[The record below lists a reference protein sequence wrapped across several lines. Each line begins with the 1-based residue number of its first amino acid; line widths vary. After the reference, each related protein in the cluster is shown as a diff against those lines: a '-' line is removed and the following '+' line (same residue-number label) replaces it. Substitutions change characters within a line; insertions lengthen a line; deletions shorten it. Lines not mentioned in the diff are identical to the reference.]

1 MNNFS
6 ERSNITL
13 NRHYTVIVYVYVYST
28 GELHTT
34 TNTMKIQEPKHNAF
48 SSGVE
53 TSVQQWGCKGLPWAP
68 AGVAVL
74 STTRAPV
81 QLDQMRW
88 GGVTRGLNL
97 PTSASLSK
105 YTQMIESHRS
115 LSAEWCGNGR
125 FDGRL
130 FPIPP
135 YLVTSLM
142 TKTNSG
148 LPGSN
153 RQCV

>member
-53 TSVQQWGCKGLPWAP
+53 TSVQQ
-68 AGVAVL
+68 
-74 STTRAPV
+74 
-81 QLDQMRW
+81 
-88 GGVTRGLNL
+88 
-97 PTSASLSK
+97 
-105 YTQMIESHRS
+105 
-115 LSAEWCGNGR
+115 
-125 FDGRL
+125 
-130 FPIPP
+130 
-135 YLVTSLM
+135 
-142 TKTNSG
+142 
-148 LPGSN
+148 
-153 RQCV
+153 